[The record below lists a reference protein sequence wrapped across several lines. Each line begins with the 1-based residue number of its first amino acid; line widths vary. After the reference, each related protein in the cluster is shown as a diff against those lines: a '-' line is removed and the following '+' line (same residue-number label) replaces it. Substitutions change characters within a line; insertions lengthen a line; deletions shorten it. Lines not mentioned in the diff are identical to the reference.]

1 MNWLYELGAS
11 SDRKVIIGVV
21 SVSTVNTLRGDV
33 EFVGEQARQ
42 MKAGHAAK
50 GFSLTLFRSF
60 YFFLW
65 RKETKQ
71 RETVLAQS
79 SGSLNMTRGGAF
91 PPPDVSFHCNSNHI
105 HLFHFGSRKTL

>member
-71 RETVLAQS
+71 RDSFSAKLRIAQHDTWRCLS
-79 SGSLNMTRGGAF
+79 SPGCVISLQLQSH
-91 PPPDVSFHCNSNHI
+91 SFISFW
-105 HLFHFGSRKTL
+105 LT